1 MDPTPIR
8 RRAALAVLLA
18 GMIGLSTPAWAKNPR
33 KAKSKV
39 RPPPNPPARPKVS
52 RPKPR
57 IIALDPGHGGADPG
71 TTGAS
76 GMHEKRVVLAVALEL
91 ARQLTAGR
99 RYRVVLTRRTDHF
112 VALRERVSRARAAK
126 ADLFISLHA
135 DAHPDRRVRGAT
147 VYTLSESASDREAA
161 ALAAKE
167 NKADLLAGVDLRR
180 QPDAVAGVLIEM
192 AQRGTINQS
201 RSFAGIMVD
210 SLRRHGV
217 ATLPRGHR
225 HAGFAVLTAPDV
237 PAILLELGY
246 LSNRA
251 DERLL
256 LNKAHQRKLARA
268 IAAAADRYFASR
280 PAPSRPMA

>member
-39 RPPPNPPARPKVS
+39 RPPKPPARPRVS